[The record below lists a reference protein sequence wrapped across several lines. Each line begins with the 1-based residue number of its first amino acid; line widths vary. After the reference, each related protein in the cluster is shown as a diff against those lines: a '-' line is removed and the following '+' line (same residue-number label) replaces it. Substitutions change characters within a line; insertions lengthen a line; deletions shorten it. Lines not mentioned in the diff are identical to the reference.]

1 MAGGIIRGIS
11 PTHCGSVDEFR
22 ADGRIGNVELV
33 SGLGSGLDEEA
44 MRAARSIRFTPAQEN
59 GQPVTTTMDIKYR
72 FVNQ

>member
-1 MAGGIIRGIS
+1 VASGMTGRMS
-11 PTHCGSVDEFR
+11 PTHRGSVEFR
-22 ADGRIGNVELV
+22 ADGRTGNVELV

-44 MRAARSIRFTPAQEN
+44 MRAARSIRFTLAQEN